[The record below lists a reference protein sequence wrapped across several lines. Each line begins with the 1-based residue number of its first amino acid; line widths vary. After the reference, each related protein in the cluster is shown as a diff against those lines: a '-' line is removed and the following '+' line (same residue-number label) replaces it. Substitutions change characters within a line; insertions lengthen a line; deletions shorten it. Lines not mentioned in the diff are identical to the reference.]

1 MATRANSSS
10 HIQHRF
16 NYAAG
21 TTSFVDTHKFMDD
34 DPTGMPSDTYTI
46 AVTVTD
52 DDVGSDI
59 TLTPVTVYNITPTI
73 VAHPLFALSGT
84 YV

>member
-1 MATRANSSS
+1 
-10 HIQHRF
+10 
-16 NYAAG
+16 
-21 TTSFVDTHKFMDD
+21 MDD

-46 AVTVTD
+46 AVTETD

-59 TLTPVTVYNITPTI
+59 ASTSVTVYNRAPTI

-84 YV
+84 YG